1 MILIHPMKDVRHP
14 ATDET
19 RWHINYVFAE
29 LLQKYIKLKGDDCM
43 LSRKSESA
51 DSMDLKAISANYTPV
66 LCWIIDCYVDISP
79 DTSGYD
85 IQCSEYSAFVGT
97 LNYETYMQGR
107 TPITNLGYT
116 ETNSLKYGSEA
127 DVTFYLGYAT
137 NQKDL
142 EYLKNKEDLDK
153 LAKRIIEGEYGPPVR
168 QIEDTDTTGNG
179 DPYFYRFDTWKEE
192 TVEEGSSAKISEE
205 LQSGLPIRFL
215 QIDSKVSGNY
225 PVDPEDEDPVVIPKV
240 YTWSTPLTYTQF
252 TSCLVICSIRSLGT
266 APTAYIKVGE
276 KVYTEVITD
285 TAWKILIFEADVN
298 LNDTIQIGVQG
309 TGRLDYAGIWVA
321 PKGSL
326 GMLDDP
332 RSSYS
337 IFPPGYRTVSKQS
350 SAYNNADAIH
360 VAITTAKS
368 LIERLKDTTGSTLGT
383 QQTNA
388 DLANADSSS
397 SGSNAVSFVFSALGY
412 AQALGDL
419 IGMLSNLN
427 PKTLGIVDPKNINI
441 DYKGL
446 ENSITSIADM
456 SQKADL
462 LLSVN
467 DIKNVAGAVSFA
479 TISTDDLDKD
489 AEEIAEGTLSSIEK
503 KGGDIG
509 KQVKNSTAK
518 TTAILNNK
526 TSRIN
531 SNASNVVDNTKDNT
545 INTKSTINN

>member
-14 ATDET
+14 ATDEI

-43 LSRKSESA
+43 LSRKSEAAS
-51 DSMDLKAISANYTPV
+51 SMDLKALSVNYTPV
-66 LCWIIDCYVDISP
+66 LLWTIDCYVDISP
-79 DTSGYD
+79 ETSGYD

-142 EYLKNKEDLDK
+142 EYLQEKENLDK

-215 QIDSKVSGNY
+215 QIDSQVSGNY
-225 PVDPEDEDPVVIPKV
+225 PVDPNDEDAVVIPKV
-240 YTWSTPLTYTQF
+240 YTWSTPLTYSQF
-252 TSCLVICSIRSLGT
+252 TPCLVICSIRSLGT
-266 APTAYIKVGE
+266 TPTAYIKVGK
-276 KVYTEVITD
+276 KVYTEVVTD
-285 TAWKILIFEADVN
+285 TTWKILIFEADVN
-298 LNDTIQIGVQG
+298 QNDSIQLGVQG
-309 TGRLDYAGIWVA
+309 TGRLDYTGVWVA

-326 GMLDDP
+326 GKLDDP

-368 LIERLKDTTGSTLGT
+368 LVERLKDTTESNLGI

-388 DLANADSSS
+388 ELANTSDAA
-397 SGSNAVSFVFSALGY
+397 GTGNTAISFVFSALGY

-419 IGMLSNLN
+419 MGMLSNLN
-427 PKTLGIVDPKNINI
+427 PKTLGIVDPKSINV

-446 ENSITSIADM
+446 ENSIASISDM

-462 LLSVN
+462 LMSVN
-467 DIKNVAGAVSFA
+467 DIKNVAGAVSSA
-479 TISTDDLDKD
+479 TISTDALNKD
-489 AEEIAEGTLSSIEK
+489 AEEIAESTLNNIEK

-509 KQVKNSTAK
+509 KQVKNSASKATSS
-518 TTAILNNK
+518 LNNK

-545 INTKSTINN
+545 INAK